1 MPAKRRLRV
10 SRVIS
15 YRLGACL
22 VLLLGAMVSSLSAQA
37 RHCGTGRLMEK
48 PGREVRSLEKGS
60 AVDASAP
67 AKPVRTL
74 ETPHFLIH
82 YVMRGPNRVKTLKQD
97 EPLLAMVDSLY
108 VSLPSAVTGDAAD
121 SMVYARLKA
130 REASHPVYIDTMAGY
145 FEKAYLYYVDTLGMR
160 APSESAPSSY
170 YSAATKS
177 GKYPIDVADIGT
189 VYEDYRNEE
198 YYAFTYRPGEG
209 GILME
214 NDFLFRSR
222 MGPDGIPIG
231 DTISSRYQGR
241 VIHNYAEDWN
251 IGLKVT
257 CFHEL
262 YHSVQ
267 FAYTPNE
274 RSYHVWYEA
283 SATGMEERKAPES
296 NDYLQYLP
304 YYFQDLAEKGMFGFA
319 PQSLSHYGAG
329 IYHLFLTSELGEGF
343 DAGVWKRLAENDNSI
358 KEALAF
364 TFNLHGKSAGEVFAR
379 FGAQLAFS
387 GSEARN
393 PVPGF
398 SPDLPLWPRLSTDSM
413 DLRNPSNFTSL
424 QSHPPMSIRART
436 LLGSGNSGKA
446 LFQVDTTLRT
456 VLARLRPD
464 SSSVVFF
471 RTRIVPLDMPGAG
484 GEVSMI
490 LVNATSDRTASGIEI
505 RLLNSRLDTAVY
517 AYPNP
522 LNMSAGESSLIFSR
536 IPVSSRVRLYGESG
550 SILKVLDFD
559 PSADLWSWDLTD
571 EKDRKVKPGIYYYR
585 VDSKALRPVH
595 IR

>member
-1 MPAKRRLRV
+1 
-10 SRVIS
+10 
-15 YRLGACL
+15 
-22 VLLLGAMVSSLSAQA
+22 
-37 RHCGTGRLMEK
+37 MEK
-48 PGREVRSLEKGS
+48 PRSEVRPLEKGS
-60 AVDASAP
+60 AVAASVL

-82 YVMRGPNRVKTLKQD
+82 YVMRGPNRVKALKQD
-97 EPLLAMVDSLY
+97 EALLAMVDSLY
-108 VSLPSAVTGDAAD
+108 ASLPSAVTGDAAD

-130 REASHPVYIDTMAGY
+130 REASHPAYIDTMADY

-170 YSAATKS
+170 YSAPTKA

-189 VYEDYRNEE
+189 VDEDYWNEE

-214 NDFLFRSR
+214 NDFLFRTR
-222 MGPDGIPIG
+222 MGPDGIPRG
-231 DTISSRYQGR
+231 DTISSRYQGK

-257 CFHEL
+257 CYHEL

-274 RSYHVWYEA
+274 RNYHVWYEA

-304 YYFQDLAEKGMFGFA
+304 YYFKDLAEKGMFGFA
-319 PQSLSHYGAG
+319 PRSLSQYGAG

-343 DAGVWKRLAENDNSI
+343 DAGVWKRLAENGNSI
-358 KEALAF
+358 KEALTVAYSL
-364 TFNLHGKSAGEVFAR
+364 NGKSAGEVFTR

-387 GSEARN
+387 GSGARN

-398 SPDLPLWPRLSTDSM
+398 SPDMPLWPRLSADSV
-413 DLRNPSNFTSL
+413 DLRNRSNFSSL
-424 QSHPPMSIRART
+424 QIHLPMSIWART
-436 LLGSGNSGKA
+436 LLGAGKSGKA
-446 LFQVDTTLRT
+446 LFQADTTLRT

-464 SSSVVFF
+464 SSPVVFY
-471 RTRIVPLDMPGAG
+471 RTRIVPLDMPGEG

-490 LVNATSDRTASGIEI
+490 LVNATSDRTVSGIEI
-505 RLLNSRLDTAVY
+505 RLLSSRLDTAVY

-522 LNMSAGESSLIFSR
+522 LNMTAGESSLIFSR
-536 IPVSSRVRLYGESG
+536 IPASARVRLYGESG
-550 SILKVLDFD
+550 SILKVLDFGL
-559 PSADLWSWDLTD
+559 SADLWSWDLTD
-571 EKDRKVKPGIYYYR
+571 DKGRKVNPGVYYYR
-585 VDSKALRPVH
+585 VESKALRPIY